1 MLKCARVV
9 MVRRFGDGRRN
20 ASWPWLA
27 RQKPPR
33 RSDHA
38 LLMSPGPREALNE

>member
-9 MVRRFGDGRRN
+9 MVRRLGDGRI
-20 ASWPWLA
+20 AGWPWLA

-33 RSDHA
+33 DGDHA